1 VLIRTARAKK
11 IKVMKKQEMNPE
23 VQEVILSVFKYQ
35 NDGIDKEV
43 EFNGVTFML
52 SQISEVLGKISF
64 EASMVDLFGDQ
75 K

>member
-1 VLIRTARAKK
+1 MPK
-11 IKVMKKQEMNPE
+11 IKVMNKQEM
-23 VQEVILSVFKYQ
+23 ILKVFKYQ
-35 NDGIDKEV
+35 NDGIDGEV

-64 EASMVDLFGDQ
+64 EASIADVFGEQ

>member
-1 VLIRTARAKK
+1 VLNKAGAGRTK
-11 IKVMKKQEMNPE
+11 IKVMNKQEM
-23 VQEVILSVFKYQ
+23 ILKVFKYQ
-35 NDGIDKEV
+35 NDGIDGEV

-64 EASMVDLFGDQ
+64 EASIADVFGEQ

>member
-1 VLIRTARAKK
+1 
-11 IKVMKKQEMNPE
+11 MKKQEMNPE